1 MSFSYYH
8 NGNGSDDRKMS
19 GFSKRVRTAQ
29 AEESAL
35 SENNRNTKGSGKVTQ
50 GARARKWWVTLLVD
64 LVLLAVLAGLVVG
77 CIYGYRALRD
87 LYAPVWENRE
97 VVFQVKMEGINPD
110 MVKYGSDGRPKLV
123 NEALWS
129 SDHTDADMLGVV
141 TDVRTVLES
150 EADGINTLT
159 LYLTVEAK
167 AYYREGKGYRM
178 GETMLLA
185 GSEGVYRLQG
195 MTAQGLIISMHEK
208 KDETTEAVETSPVEE
223 IPDNVIDPDAQG

>member
-1 MSFSYYH
+1 MSFPYYH

-29 AEESAL
+29 TEESAL
-35 SENNRNTKGSGKVTQ
+35 SDNNRNAKGSGKVTRGG
-50 GARARKWWVTLLVD
+50 GAKKWWVSLLVD

-77 CIYGYRALRD
+77 GVYGYRALRD
-87 LYAPVWENRE
+87 LYAPVWEIRE

-123 NEALWS
+123 NETLWS
-129 SDHTDADMLGVV
+129 SDQTDADMLGTV

-150 EADGINTLT
+150 EANGINTLT

-178 GETMLLA
+178 GETLLLA

-195 MTAQGLIISMHEK
+195 MTSHGLIISMHEK
-208 KDETTEAVETSPVEE
+208 ADETVEAVDTRPVEQ
-223 IPDNVIDPDAQG
+223 IPDDVLDPDAQG

>member
-8 NGNGSDDRKMS
+8 NGNCSDDRKMS

-35 SENNRNTKGSGKVTQ
+35 PANNRNAKGSGKVTQ
-50 GARARKWWVTLLVD
+50 GVRTRKWWVTLLVD

-87 LYAPVWENRE
+87 VYAPVWESRE

-110 MVKYGSDGRPKLV
+110 MVKYGADGRPKLV

-150 EADGINTLT
+150 EVDGINTLT
-159 LYLTVEAK
+159 LYLTVE
-167 AYYREGKGYRM
+167 
-178 GETMLLA
+178 A

-223 IPDNVIDPDAQG
+223 IPDGVIDPDAQG